1 MGKYYPESWEGLF
14 AQKEQALR
22 DNGCQEALDIASFD
36 ELQTSLHI
44 IAQEYGD
51 SGFPDIIARLQ
62 PGFRYLDSFTT
73 AITSATQYDPR
84 ACLVWGVLQAFIQV
98 REYDSQEGL
107 VMFTFTFTNHLVA
120 VCIPVQSCL
129 E

>member
-62 PGFRYLDSFTT
+62 PST
-73 AITSATQYDPR
+73 I
-84 ACLVWGVLQAFIQV
+84 LVRVWFGGYSKPSY
-98 REYDSQEGL
+98 R
-107 VMFTFTFTNHLVA
+107 
-120 VCIPVQSCL
+120 
-129 E
+129 